1 MTGIYFLLGAF
12 HGAGFAFVTYGVV
25 ASNIPARA
33 VGYDLF
39 MISGGMIF
47 TLKCLETCY
56 RRHIAH
62 YFDPAGIVD
71 LSSGKR
77 NRRLTFVE
85 VNRLLDAY
93 SKQIVS
99 PPQTTRKNGEN
110 FENFRKFLAQKT
122 IYFRACD

>member
-1 MTGIYFLLGAF
+1 MNGIYFLLGAF
-12 HGAGFAFVTYGVV
+12 HGAGFTFVAYGVV
-25 ASNIPARA
+25 ASNIPVRA

-47 TLKCLETCY
+47 TLKCLEACY

-71 LSSGKR
+71 LNSGKR
-77 NRRLTFVE
+77 NRRLTLSE

-99 PPQTTRKNGEN
+99 PPQSTRKNGEI
-110 FENFRKFLAQKT
+110 FEYFTKFLTQKA
-122 IYFRACD
+122 IK